1 MASLGARAQRGD
13 AGYRCGHVSSAL
25 QTSPAASPF
34 LEAAGPC
41 IEVHKFS
48 LGGEAELGELG
59 LALWLQHQ
67 IA

>member
-1 MASLGARAQRGD
+1 MASLGAPAQRGD
-13 AGYRCGHVSSAL
+13 AGYCCGHVSPAVL
-25 QTSPAASPF
+25 TSPAASPF

-41 IEVHKFS
+41 VEVRRFS
-48 LGGEAELGELG
+48 LGGEAELGELA